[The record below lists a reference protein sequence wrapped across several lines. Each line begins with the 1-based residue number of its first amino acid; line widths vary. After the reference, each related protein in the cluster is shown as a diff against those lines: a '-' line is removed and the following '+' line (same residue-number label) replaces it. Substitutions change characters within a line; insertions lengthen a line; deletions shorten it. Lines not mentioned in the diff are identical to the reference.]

1 MAGQWMENWPGQ
13 EAFVVLALDQ
23 GGWPPGPWGWA
34 QSLKGMRFRLKLE
47 ELVSSPSSM
56 TVKL

>member
-1 MAGQWMENWPGQ
+1 MENWPGQ

-56 TVKL
+56 TVQL